1 MWVQQPQLY
10 VTGLLMDSIE
20 VLEEIGL
27 QKVSQ
32 DTHIEQKYLKYMI
45 NKDFDKL
52 NRINTLGFI
61 KILSREYNVDLSEW
75 VGEFEEYWA
84 QNRLNPEE
92 DDKLFIVAS
101 SNEKS
106 RKFFI
111 SFVLIIF
118 LAIAGI
124 SYTLFTKQNIIN
136 VQESV
141 VQYDKTPLVQET
153 QEEMQKYEEENET
166 KFEQEPA
173 VIDTNS
179 TEQILFNDENA
190 STMQDSK
197 EITKIKDENTTT
209 VETLTPNPTEKKSES
224 FTNQALII
232 PKMKLWVG
240 VIYLDNFK
248 RRSYLGEGNFS
259 INLSRDQI
267 ITTGHGEFALKDDI
281 KDLNFTR
288 QSPVRFEVKDGRIK
302 EIPWSRFKELNK
314 GKNW

>member
-1 MWVQQPQLY
+1 
-10 VTGLLMDSIE
+10 MDSIE

-52 NRINTLGFI
+52 NRINTLGFV
-61 KILSREYNVDLSEW
+61 KILSREYNLDLSEW

-84 QNRLNPEE
+84 QNRINPEE
-92 DDKLFIVAS
+92 DDKLFVVAS

-118 LAIAGI
+118 LVIAGI
-124 SYTLFTKQNIIN
+124 SYTLFTKQNMTS

-153 QEEMQKYEEENET
+153 QEEIQKYEEENET

-173 VIDTNS
+173 VIDENS
-179 TEQILFNDENA
+179 TEQTPFNE
-190 STMQDSK
+190 
-197 EITKIKDENTTT
+197 ENTSVKQTEVAQEVTKLEDKNTT
-209 VETLTPNPTEKKSES
+209 AAEVSTPIITEKKSET
-224 FTNQALII
+224 FTNQAIII
-232 PKMKLWVG
+232 PKMKLWIG
-240 VIYLDNFK
+240 VIYLDTFK

-267 ITTGHGEFALKDDI
+267 ITTGHGEFALNDGI
-281 KDLNFTR
+281 KELNFTR
-288 QSPVRFEVKDGRIK
+288 QSPIRFEVKDGVIE